1 MNQTATIGP
10 AIRILADKSFSI
22 PNKGVSVCTNPNN
35 IINRQIIPPAY
46 PKAHDFPDKLPI
58 CSFLAKDGSNE
69 LYTMPPSSNATLEI
83 ITKIQTKKID
93 SGTG

>member
-1 MNQTATIGP
+1 LLFENKDFIFLITSINRFSFCVFLSLLKLLIFTRKGIEKNINQTATIGP

-46 PKAHDFPDKLPI
+46 
-58 CSFLAKDGSNE
+58 
-69 LYTMPPSSNATLEI
+69 Y
-83 ITKIQTKKID
+83 
-93 SGTG
+93 